1 MGVKCQIEKKENEI
15 KRVKAP
21 NGEPSVLYESALKVL
36 GNSERALQVWAKAYT
51 PGFLSY
57 YGHWNNQAP
66 GEMFNTDPNG
76 EPLLEDVL
84 SYMKRQAYFSDPLT
98 AQDVKDVRDVM
109 ISNSI
114 YSIRSLINR
123 VRSSFY
129 VDGNLI
135 LNEENLRR
143 SGLYNET
150 EISRILDN
158 PSVFNEVSSFMRL
171 LLDYSNNEH
180 GLGKES
186 YSTTVEKQ

>member
-57 YGHWNNQAP
+57 YGHWNNPAP

-84 SYMKRQAYFSDPLT
+84 SYMKRQTYFADPLT
-98 AQDVKDVRDVM
+98 AQDVKDVRDFLLSTHYFFNASSL
-109 ISNSI
+109 SNA
-114 YSIRSLINR
+114 
-123 VRSSFY
+123 
-129 VDGNLI
+129 I
-135 LNEENLRR
+135 LFRFLCRWQFD
-143 SGLYNET
+143 T
-150 EISRILDN
+150 E
-158 PSVFNEVSSFMRL
+158 
-171 LLDYSNNEH
+171 
-180 GLGKES
+180 
-186 YSTTVEKQ
+186 